1 MKRVIFAE
9 YGAGQMSDGVSRLI
23 LIVLCHLFTCEQ
35 QKTPCS
41 ILNEKSELEGE
52 KIYLQIVDKVN
63 EGPSPFICKATVQ
76 GHVSQ

>member
-9 YGAGQMSDGVSRLI
+9 YGTGHISDGVSRLI